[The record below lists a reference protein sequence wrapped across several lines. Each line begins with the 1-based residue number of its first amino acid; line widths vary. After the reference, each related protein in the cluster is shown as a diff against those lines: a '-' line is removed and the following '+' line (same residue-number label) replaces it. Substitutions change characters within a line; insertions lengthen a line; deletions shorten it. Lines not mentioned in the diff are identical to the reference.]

1 DTDQALDF
9 LQQFFK
15 DRKEIGKAPK
25 EELKGYLTALKG
37 AVKERIKQKNEA
49 SGSVK
54 RITSKVFPHLAKI
67 DSFSRRLG
75 KLDIRVQKAT
85 QKPLEQ
91 VASRSEKIQT
101 RSITASHLTAPTK
114 T

>member
-1 DTDQALDF
+1 MRGMIPYFERTYKSHILMNVLLPQLSIRDPQDQLQITTQDTDQALDF

-54 RITSKVFPHLAKI
+54 RITSKVFP
-67 DSFSRRLG
+67 
-75 KLDIRVQKAT
+75 
-85 QKPLEQ
+85 
-91 VASRSEKIQT
+91 
-101 RSITASHLTAPTK
+101 
-114 T
+114 